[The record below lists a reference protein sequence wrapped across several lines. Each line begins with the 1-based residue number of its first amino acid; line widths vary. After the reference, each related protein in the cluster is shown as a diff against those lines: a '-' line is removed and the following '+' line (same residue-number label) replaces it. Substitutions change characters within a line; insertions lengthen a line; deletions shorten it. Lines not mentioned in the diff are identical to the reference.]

1 MGEDKFY
8 IGRRYDLESGQTLEE
23 PVLYDPADLTTHG
36 VVVGMTGS
44 GKTGL
49 CVDILE
55 EAGLQGI
62 PAILVDPK
70 GDIANLLLH
79 FPNLTPEDFEPWVDP
94 EEARREGKE
103 PAALAAETAA
113 RWRQGLESWGIGP
126 DRITRLLETVDY
138 RLYTPGSTAG
148 RPISIL
154 SSLQAPA
161 EGSLDPEALRERVAT
176 TATALLG
183 LVGVEADPLRS
194 REHILLSNLLERAW
208 AAGRD
213 LDLAELIRQIQRPP
227 FERLGAFELE
237 QFFPA
242 EERFELALLLNN
254 LIASP
259 TFQDWVEGDPLDV
272 GALLYT
278 SEGRPRHSIL
288 YLAHLSEEER
298 MFFVTLLLAAV
309 ESWVRAQP
317 GTSSLR
323 ALLYFD
329 EVFGYLPPTANP
341 PSKTPLLRLLKQ
353 ARAFGFGLLL
363 TTQNPVDLDYK
374 ALSNAGTWFVGRLQ
388 TEQDKARLL
397 DGLETALADQGGF
410 ERGEV
415 DRLLS
420 RLGKR
425 VFLLHNVHE
434 RGHLVFQTRWAM
446 AYLRGPITRAQL
458 RPLVARAR
466 APAPE
471 PAGPATSLPLEAPA
485 ASTTRP
491 AVPRGV
497 AEAFLPQNLAA
508 AEALQQADVAEQ
520 EPEVLGLLYRPA
532 LLAQASVRFLDRKLG
547 VDAEHRLA
555 ALVLEASPGGAVRW
569 EDWLAEPVDPGRLAD
584 SPAPEARYADLGPPL
599 TDAKAVKALQ
609 KDFVNFVYHEAELR
623 LPYNPTL
630 DLVGEPGM
638 TEGAFRRLAS
648 EKAREALEAESE
660 KLREKYEKRIRR
672 IEEKLARE
680 ERELAEDKADLSA
693 RKMEELASY
702 AETVLGLFGVT
713 RRRSVSRSLTKRR
726 MTARAKADVEESE
739 EAIEA
744 FKAELAELEAE
755 LREEL
760 DELRARWEE
769 VAAEREE
776 KVITPY
782 KKNIR
787 LEFFGLVWV
796 PQWLIQR
803 GQERLEV
810 PAYAAGG

>member
-1 MGEDKFY
+1 MTEDKFY
-8 IGRRYDLESGQTLEE
+8 IGRRYDPEAGQTLGE

-79 FPNLTPEDFEPWVDP
+79 FPDLAPEDFEPWVDP

-113 RWRQGLESWGIGP
+113 RWREGLQSWGIGP
-126 DRITRLLETVDY
+126 DRIARLLETVDY
-138 RLYTPGSTAG
+138 ALYTPGSTAG

-154 SSLQAPA
+154 SSLKAPP
-161 EGSLDPEALRERVAT
+161 EGALDGEALRERVAT

-194 REHILLSNLLERAW
+194 REHILLSNLLETAW
-208 AAGRD
+208 VAGRD

-272 GALLYT
+272 GSLLYT
-278 SEGRPRHSIL
+278 PEGRPRHSIL
-288 YLAHLSEEER
+288 YLAHLSEAER

-309 ESWVRAQP
+309 EAWVRAQP

-410 ERGEV
+410 ARGEV

-434 RGHLVFQTRWAM
+434 RGHQVFQTRWAM

-458 RPLVARAR
+458 GALVEKSV
-466 APAPE
+466 APAAAAE
-471 PAGPATSLPLEAPA
+471 PAAEEHVEAPA
-485 ASTTRP
+485 ASATRP

-497 AEAFLPQNLAA
+497 AEAFLPQNLTA
-508 AEALQQADVAEQ
+508 AEALERAGVGGEGS
-520 EPEVLGLLYRPA
+520 EVLGILYRPA

-547 VDAEHRLA
+547 VDSERRLA
-555 ALVLEASPGGAVRW
+555 ALVHEAARGGAVRW
-569 EDWLAEPVDPGRLAD
+569 EDWLTEPVDPDRLD
-584 SPAPEARYADLGPPL
+584 TSPAPEASYADLEPPL

-609 KDFVNFVYHEAELR
+609 KDFVDFVYHEAELR

-680 ERELAEDKADLSA
+680 ERELAEDQADLSA
-693 RKMEELASY
+693 RKMEELASH

-713 RRRSVSRSLTKRR
+713 RRRSVSSSLTKRR

-755 LREEL
+755 LKQEL
-760 DELRARWEE
+760 EDLKARWEE

-776 KVITPY
+776 KVLTPY

-787 LEFFGLVWV
+787 LEFFGLAWT
-796 PQWLIQR
+796 PYWLVRR
-803 GQERLEV
+803 GQERLEI
-810 PAYAAGG
+810 PAYAADG